1 MQHTIQ
7 SKFSVKFNKRYLLLT
22 VLLFIIE
29 LIIGIYVHDNI
40 IRPYI
45 GDLLVVILLYCLLK
59 SFIEIPLMPAAIGV
73 LIFAYIVEISQYF
86 DIVDR
91 IGLGSYKL
99 ARIIIGTSFS
109 WTDMLCYT
117 IGIGIVIITENV
129 FAGCK

>member
-1 MQHTIQ
+1 MQYTIH
-7 SKFSVKFNKRYLLLT
+7 SKVCVKFNKRYLMLT
-22 VLLFIIE
+22 FLLFIIE
-29 LIIGIYVHDNI
+29 LIIGIYVHDKI

-45 GDLLVVILLYCLLK
+45 GDLLVVIFLYCLLK
-59 SFIEIPLMPAAIGV
+59 SFIEIPLIPAAIGV

-86 DIVDR
+86 DMVDR

-129 FAGCK
+129 FAGSK

>member
-1 MQHTIQ
+1 MQNTIH
-7 SKFSVKFNKRYLLLT
+7 SKVSVKINKRYLMLT

-29 LIIGIYVHDNI
+29 LIIGIYVHDKI

-59 SFIEIPLMPAAIGV
+59 SFIEIPLIPAAIGV

-117 IGIGIVIITENV
+117 IGIGIVIITE
-129 FAGCK
+129 KLIRSMK